1 MPVCVTRDTEKVG
14 NGKIRRLAILEL
26 GGATEQAIAHSTLSR
41 AWSEAGTEGAEV
53 RDMPSGV
60 PPHDPGIRGSKSIYP
75 LRLRP
80 SSVLSWDA
88 SGPTHEATSV
98 LSWIDNL

>member
-1 MPVCVTRDTEKVG
+1 MQGRRRNSGVKFLPVCVTRDTEKVG

-53 RDMPSGV
+53 RDMPCT
-60 PPHDPGIRGSKSIYP
+60 RA
-75 LRLRP
+75 RP
-80 SSVLSWDA
+80 IL
-88 SGPTHEATSV
+88 
-98 LSWIDNL
+98 L